1 MSSIVDIFLILL
13 DLLWYLLLAQ
23 VILSWLTVF
32 GIRNDLLRQ
41 ITLAVSLLTQPILD
55 PIRKALPRTG
65 SFDFSVLAAFI
76 LIYIIIRGN
85 MMENH
90 DVVIVG
96 AGPAGVGMSAML
108 TDFGIEKMIAIERGK
123 VGETF
128 DRWPE

>member
-1 MSSIVDIFLILL
+1 MPSIVNIFLILL

-76 LIYIIIRGN
+76 LIYIIREGLQ
-85 MMENH
+85 
-90 DVVIVG
+90 V
-96 AGPAGVGMSAML
+96 AL
-108 TDFGIEKMIAIERGK
+108 R
-123 VGETF
+123 
-128 DRWPE
+128 